1 MKRYYYIAIACCA
14 LAAMRPGWTHPL
26 GNFSIN
32 QYSQLDLGKSEIR
45 VHQVLDMAEI
55 PTFQE
60 SNRIDTDRNGVLSA
74 AELTAYAASLAANY
88 AQNLIVTINGETFPL
103 RVSTQDVQLT
113 AGALNLQTMVITW
126 DFVASIRI
134 KDGLNQVSF
143 RNNNYAERMGVR
155 EITVKRNPHDEVFES
170 EAARDVRKSD
180 SAPLIAKHRALT
192 FYLRR

>member
-1 MKRYYYIAIACCA
+1 
-14 LAAMRPGWTHPL
+14 
-26 GNFSIN
+26 
-32 QYSQLDLGKSEIR
+32 
-45 VHQVLDMAEI
+45 MAEI

-74 AELTAYAASLAANY
+74 AELTAYASALAANY

-126 DFVASIRI
+126 DFVANIRI
-134 KDGLNQVSF
+134 KDGVNQVSF